1 MFETFNV
8 PANYTAIEPVLSVYA
23 NGRTNG
29 QAVHSGMGA
38 TWIMPVVE
46 SMAMPHAIMRL
57 DIGGEDLTYLVQ
69 KALAKRNTYVSLDVA
84 RDIKETCARIS
95 SGGDEPGQEDAVSY
109 ELPDG
114 NSLIID
120 GNIINV
126 GEALFAPSV
135 VGHHESIPGLPQLIY
150 TSVFDRVPQFSPNNS
165 LRTEAPR
172 AHGIATAF
180 D

>member
-57 DIGGEDLTYLVQ
+57 DIGGEDLTHLVQ

-84 RDIKETCARIS
+84 RDIKETCVRIS
-95 SGGDEPGQEDAVSY
+95 SGGDESGQEDAVSY
-109 ELPDG
+109 KLPDG
-114 NSLIID
+114 SSIIID
-120 GNIINV
+120 GDILNV
-126 GEALFAPSV
+126 GEALFNPSM
-135 VGHHESIPGLPQLIY
+135 GHHEAVPGLPQLIY